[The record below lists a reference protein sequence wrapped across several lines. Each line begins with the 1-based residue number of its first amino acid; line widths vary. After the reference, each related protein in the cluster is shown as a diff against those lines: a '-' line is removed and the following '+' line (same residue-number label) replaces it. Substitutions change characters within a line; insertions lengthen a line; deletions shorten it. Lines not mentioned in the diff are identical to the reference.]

1 MYIGME
7 KIKVKPEGRKD
18 MWIPEKDSLISYI
31 KAKKLKKIHNFI
43 PTGMMMLG
51 ADHDVESVIEDIQR
65 ASRMAVFTDSSAN
78 MGHSLALIF
87 GDYEKGDKEKLEC
100 FDIGKLTEKELQLN

>member
-1 MYIGME
+1 
-7 KIKVKPEGRKD
+7 
-18 MWIPEKDSLISYI
+18 MWVPEKDSLKDFIL
-31 KAKKLKKIHNFI
+31 ARKLKAIHNFI

-51 ADHDVESVIEDIQR
+51 ADHDVESVLADVDR

-87 GDYEKGDKEKLEC
+87 GDFEKGDTEKLEC
-100 FDIGKLTEKELQLN
+100 FDIGKIAQEELEILS